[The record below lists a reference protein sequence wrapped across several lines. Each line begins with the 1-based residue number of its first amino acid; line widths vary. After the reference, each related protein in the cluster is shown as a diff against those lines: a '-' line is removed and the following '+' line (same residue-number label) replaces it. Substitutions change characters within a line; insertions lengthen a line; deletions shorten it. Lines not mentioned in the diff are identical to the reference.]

1 MSAIAAALGV
11 SRPHLSSRQRTAPR
25 RRGRPP
31 LPDAALLA
39 AIQTLIT
46 VLPTYGYR
54 RVHALLRRQAEQE
67 GRPAPNVK
75 RVYRVMKV
83 HGLLL
88 QRHAGGE
95 ERRHEGR
102 IAVDA
107 RNTRW
112 CSDGLEI
119 GCDNGE
125 RVRVAFA
132 LDCCDREAMSF
143 VATTS
148 GITGEDVRDL
158 MVAAVEHRFGPVNRL
173 PVEIEWLTDNGS
185 CYLARETRRFA
196 RDVGLVPCTTP
207 LESPQSNGMA
217 EAFVRTLKRDYVRA
231 RFRTPRPCCA
241 SFHPGW
247 RTTTRFTPTARWA
260 TVRPVSSSPDQ
271 PQRACPGI
279 KGQQQFGKS
288 RNDGSRSYLRR
299 PWPTE

>member
-1 MSAIAAALGV
+1 MSTVASALGV
-11 SRPHLSSRQRTAPR
+11 SRPHLSSRQKAALG

-31 LPDAALLA
+31 LPDAELLA
-39 AIQTLIT
+39 AIQVLIAD
-46 VLPTYGYR
+46 LPTYGYR
-54 RVHALLRRQAEQE
+54 RVHALLRRQAERE

-75 RVYRVMKV
+75 RVYRIMRV

-88 QRHAGGE
+88 QRYSGGTE
-95 ERRHEGR
+95 ERRHDGR
-102 IAVDA
+102 VAVDE

-143 VATTS
+143 VATTN

-158 MVAAVEHRFGPVNRL
+158 MVAAVEHRFGRVNLL
-173 PVEIEWLTDNGS
+173 PSSIEWLTDNGS

-196 RDVGLVPCTTP
+196 RDVGLVPRTTP

-217 EAFVRTLKRDYVRA
+217 EAFVRTLKRDYVRVSPVPDA
-231 RFRTPRPCCA
+231 QTVLRQL
-241 SFHPGW
+241 PGW
-247 RTTTRFTPTARWA
+247 LKHYNEVHPHRALGYRSPREFIARSTPEDL
-260 TVRPVSSSPDQ
+260 S
-271 PQRACPGI
+271 G
-279 KGQQQFGKS
+279 
-288 RNDGSRSYLRR
+288 N
-299 PWPTE
+299 